1 MNANLSTF
9 LPLCTSPLIV
19 IPTTGH
25 GKELEELWRRKGEQD
40 AQFELIFE
48 VNVIE
53 TWCSLC
59 SASSS
64 KPSKMLYCI
73 ASYRLFNVLHVC

>member
-1 MNANLSTF
+1 M
-9 LPLCTSPLIV
+9 V
-19 IPTTGH
+19 PTTGH
-25 GKELEELWRRKGEQD
+25 GKELEERWGRKGEQD

-53 TWCSLC
+53 TCCSLC
-59 SASSS
+59 SATTS
-64 KPSKMLYCI
+64 KPSKKLYCI

>member
-1 MNANLSTF
+1 M
-9 LPLCTSPLIV
+9 V
-19 IPTTGH
+19 PTTGH

>member
-1 MNANLSTF
+1 M
-9 LPLCTSPLIV
+9 V
-19 IPTTGH
+19 PTTGH
-25 GKELEELWRRKGEQD
+25 GKELEERWGRKGEQD